1 MLPQWVQTPKRQR
14 EGEGVDPG
22 FLFSRPL
29 EAERLIEWLAEQED
43 PAPGQTNA
51 AWRFASEVDVNGL
64 AWELFSA
71 AEQDVR
77 IQQLYGV
84 PVRS

>member
-29 EAERLIEWLAEQED
+29 EAERLIEWLAEQKESP
-43 PAPGQTNA
+43 PAQTKA
-51 AWRFASEVDVNGL
+51 AWRL
-64 AWELFSA
+64 AAEIDTLLGGPSA
-71 AEQDVR
+71 A
-77 IQQLYGV
+77 
-84 PVRS
+84 RSSQWRERSIGNADRS